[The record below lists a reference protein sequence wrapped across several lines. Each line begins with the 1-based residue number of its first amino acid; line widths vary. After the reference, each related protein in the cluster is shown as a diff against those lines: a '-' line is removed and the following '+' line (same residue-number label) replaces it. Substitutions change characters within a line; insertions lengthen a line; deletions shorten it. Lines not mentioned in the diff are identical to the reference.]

1 MLVAGLGIFGA
12 VRLLDPE
19 ALVPARVSPPER
31 GFARVLW
38 KKWYVDEV
46 YDAII
51 VRPIQWLSRE
61 VLWKTIDARLVDG
74 VMVNGSAATVRVFG
88 WVGSRL
94 QTGQVGSYAL
104 LFVGGVL
111 LVLWAAL
118 R

>member
-1 MLVAGLGIFGA
+1 
-12 VRLLDPE
+12 VRLLKPE
-19 ALVPARVSPPER
+19 ALVPARVAPPER

-51 VRPIQWLSRE
+51 VQPIQWLSRE

-74 VMVNGSAATVRVFG
+74 VMVNGSAAAARVFG

-111 LVLWAAL
+111 LVLWATL

>member
-1 MLVAGLGIFGA
+1 MTISESLASMQ
-12 VRLLDPE
+12 LD
-19 ALVPARVSPPER
+19 LPER

-74 VMVNGSAATVRVFG
+74 VMVNGSAAAARVFG

-111 LVLWAAL
+111 LVLWATL